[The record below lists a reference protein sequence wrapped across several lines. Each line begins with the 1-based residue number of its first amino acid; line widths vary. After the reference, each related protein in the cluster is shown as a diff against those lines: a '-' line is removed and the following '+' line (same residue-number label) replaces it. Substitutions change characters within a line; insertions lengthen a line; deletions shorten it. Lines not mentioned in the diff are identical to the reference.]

1 MPRTNLSA
9 LHLLSHLVLIAPYK
23 VVIIIE
29 LISKMRTLR
38 HKENKENNCNSVL
51 ALAELT
57 D

>member
-1 MPRTNLSA
+1 MPGTNLSA

-38 HKENKENNCNSVL
+38 HKENNCNSVL